1 MESYIEL
8 RNRQQSEFNAL
19 PIGYAFSEQ
28 QFDEMMSGWGLS
40 GDDKD
45 SIVSLTGGGFIQ
57 KKDLQLY
64 HDTMN
69 RMGHELESAI
79 SEDTTGNGFVYQMFL
94 TELRN
99 HEFSYTGDPEDA
111 LDALGYTIG
120 EVYADKKLLHGYEKA
135 VRVALADE

>member
-1 MESYIEL
+1 MENYIEF
-8 RNRQQSEFNAL
+8 RNRQQNEFNAL

-28 QFDEMMSGWGLS
+28 QFDEMMNECGLS
-40 GDDKD
+40 RDDKD
-45 SIVSLTGGGFIQ
+45 SIVSLTGGGYIQ

-69 RMGHELESAI
+69 RMELELDSAI
-79 SEDTTGNGFVYQMFL
+79 REDNTGDGFVYQMFL

-120 EVYADKKLLHGYEKA
+120 EIYADKKLLHGYEKA
-135 VRVALADE
+135 VRVALAEE